1 MEKLIRDFTDDYL
14 LTVLPS
20 DLPDGEIL
28 LFGTERG
35 MLKCSE
41 LVEYKVNR
49 KKFESISLRDGDKL
63 VYAGRLCGS
72 STVEI
77 LLTDNKKKV
86 RRDPIPVTGRRTYGV
101 RAIKLPEGMLVTG
114 LRKK

>member
-1 MEKLIRDFTDDYL
+1 
-14 LTVLPS
+14 
-20 DLPDGEIL
+20 
-28 LFGTERG
+28 

-63 VYAGRLCGS
+63 VYAGRLGGA